1 MRRVEAPQNFMIK
14 LALIGCGNLGR
25 IHAGCIAQIDGARMA
40 AFADARKDAAEK
52 LRQDFQGD
60 YATDDADRIFNDES
74 IEAVYVCT
82 QHDSHADLCIRAA
95 KAGKHILVEK
105 PLALNLSDCEA
116 IASAVSEAG
125 VRLMPAFKMR
135 YYPLIRKAR
144 EFLPQPQVMAAQVMD
159 QRWPDDLWAQDPV
172 KGGANVHA
180 QGCHTTDI
188 LRFLSGSEPETLW
201 ATGGAMTHPGH
212 PCPDQCVASI
222 KFKSNT
228 VASWVQGDA
237 GEGTFTS
244 KFFVQLFGDNRSV
257 QIYDR
262 FKKATF
268 TEGNTTWT
276 EEREDEGGFLLE
288 NREFVAAL
296 REGRPPEIGVND
308 GIQATRMV
316 LAADSAIRTGL
327 VQKLS

>member
-1 MRRVEAPQNFMIK
+1 MIK
-14 LALIGCGNLGR
+14 LALIGCGNLGK
-25 IHAGCIAQIDGARMA
+25 IHANCIAKIDGARMA
-40 AFADARKDAAEK
+40 AFGDTRQEAAER
-52 LRQDFQGD
+52 LRQEFQGD
-60 YATDDADRIFNDES
+60 YATDDPGRIFEDDS
-74 IEAVYVCT
+74 IKAVYVCT
-82 QHDSHADLCIRAA
+82 QHDSHADLCIRSAQ
-95 KAGKHILVEK
+95 AGKHILVEK

-116 IASAVSEAG
+116 IASAVEKAG
-125 VRLMPAFKMR
+125 VWLMPAFKMR

-144 EFLPQPQVMAAQVMD
+144 EFLPQPQVLTGQVMD
-159 QRWPDDLWAQDPV
+159 QRWADDLWAQDPV

-201 ATGGAMTHPGH
+201 ATGGAITHPGH

-222 KFKSNT
+222 RFKNNT

-237 GEGTFTS
+237 GEGPFTS
-244 KFFVQLFGDNRSV
+244 KFFVQLFGNNRSV
-257 QIYDR
+257 QLHDR

-268 TEGNTTWT
+268 TDGNRTWT
-276 EEREDEGGFLLE
+276 EERDDEEGFLLE
-288 NREFVAAL
+288 NQEFVAAL

-316 LAADSAIRTGL
+316 LAADSAIRTGQP
-327 VQKLS
+327 QKL